1 MPGSAAVR
9 ICALNISMLDGYLS
23 NDEVAKIVSVN
34 RPASEA
40 GVLLLL
46 RPFVGHTDAH
56 RLVMSLPVLVTQVD
70 IDGFLQRQ

>member
-1 MPGSAAVR
+1 VPGSATVR

-23 NDEVAKIVSVN
+23 NDKVAKIVSVDC
-34 RPASEA
+34 PASEA

-46 RPFVGHTDAH
+46 RPSVGHIDAR
-56 RLVMSLPVLVTQVD
+56 RLVMGLPVLVTQVD